1 MTFPGML
8 ALIERKKEGK
18 ALDESMIRGWVQG
31 VVTRAIPDYQTS
43 ALLMA
48 IRLMGMDFE
57 ETLQLTRAMA
67 ESGERLHFDG
77 YPVLADKHST
87 GGVGDKVTL
96 VLGPMVAACGLPV
109 SMLSGRG
116 LGFSG
121 GTIDK
126 FEALDGVSCLRD
138 GKEMQAM
145 LDQVGWA
152 NAQASQSIAPADR
165 ILYGLRDV
173 TGTVDSIP
181 LITASILSKKL
192 SGGTT
197 HLCLDVKAGKAA
209 FMQDLDSG
217 RALAE
222 NLRRIGEMGGLKITG
237 YVTRM
242 EEPLGHAIGNYL
254 ELMEAVAYL
263 RQPPST
269 PLMALCYALAER
281 MLTSAGTCENAASAR
296 TRLEQALASGA
307 ALEKLLAYL
316 RFNGAR
322 PAAVDEL
329 LAARYEQFSRVAVM
343 ASRSGYVA
351 AIDGRALGVLGVQMG
366 AGRQK
371 ADDIIDPMA
380 GFVLAAQ
387 VGDRV
392 SAGDV
397 LAWVFG
403 DRAAAFPDLQAR
415 VRDAF
420 HLEDEHPGEHALL
433 LHHF

>member
-8 ALIERKKEGK
+8 SLIERKKEGK
-18 ALDESMIRGWVQG
+18 ALDESMIRGWVEG
-31 VVTRAIPDYQTS
+31 VVKGAIPDYQTS

-57 ETLQLTRAMA
+57 ETLHLTRAMA

-96 VLGPMVAACGLPV
+96 ILGPMVAACGLPV

-126 FEALDGVSCLRD
+126 FEALEGVSCLRD
-138 GKEMQAM
+138 GKEMQTM

-165 ILYGLRDV
+165 ILYALRDV

-209 FMQDLDSG
+209 FMQDLESG

-254 ELMEAVAYL
+254 ELMESVDYL
-263 RQPPST
+263 RQAPST
-269 PLMALCYALAER
+269 PLMALCFALAER
-281 MLTSAGTCENAASAR
+281 MLVSAGTCENPESAR
-296 TRLEQALASGA
+296 ARLEQALASGA

-322 PAAVDEL
+322 PAAVEQL
-329 LAARYEQFSRVAVM
+329 LAARYDQFPRLAVR
-343 ASRSGYVA
+343 APRGGHIA
-351 AIDGRALGVLGVQMG
+351 AIDGRALGVLGVQLG

-371 ADDIIDPMA
+371 ADDQIDPMA

-387 VGDRV
+387 VGDSV
-392 SAGDV
+392 AAGDV
-397 LAWVFG
+397 LAWVYG
-403 DRAAAFPDLQAR
+403 EKAATCTDLQAR
-415 VRDAF
+415 VQTAYHID
-420 HLEDEHPGEHALL
+420 DQHPGDHALL

>member
-8 ALIERKKEGK
+8 SLIERKKEGK
-18 ALDESMIRGWVQG
+18 SLDESMIRGWVTG
-31 VVTRAIPDYQTS
+31 IVDRTIPDYQTS

-48 IRLMGMDFE
+48 IRLIGMDFE
-57 ETLQLTRAMA
+57 ETLHLTQAMA
-67 ESGERLHFDG
+67 ESGDRLRFDG
-77 YPVLADKHST
+77 YPLLADKHST

-96 VLGPMVAACGLPV
+96 VLAPMVAACGLPV

-126 FEALDGVSCLRD
+126 FEALEGVSCLRD
-138 GKEMQAM
+138 GREMQAM

-165 ILYGLRDV
+165 ILYALRDV

-209 FMQDLDSG
+209 FMQDLTAG

-237 YVTRM
+237 FVTRM

-254 ELMEAVAYL
+254 ELMESVAYL
-263 RQPPST
+263 RQPPTT
-269 PLMALCYALAER
+269 PLMALCFALAER
-281 MLTSAGTCENAASAR
+281 MLTSTGLCADSSAA
-296 TRLEQALASGA
+296 RLRLQQALAEGA

-316 RFNGAR
+316 RFNGAH
-322 PAAVDEL
+322 AEAVEGL
-329 LAARYEQFSRVAVM
+329 LAARYDQFPRRAIRAPHAGHVT
-343 ASRSGYVA
+343 
-351 AIDGRALGVLGVQMG
+351 AIDGRALGVLGVRLG

-371 ADDIIDPMA
+371 ADDLIDPMA
-380 GFVLAAQ
+380 GFLLAAQ
-387 VGDRV
+387 VGDQV
-392 SAGDV
+392 AAGDA
-397 LAWVFG
+397 LIWAYG
-403 DRAAAFPDLQAR
+403 DKAAAYEE
-415 VRDAF
+415 
-420 HLEDEHPGEHALL
+420 LEAQVLPAYRIESRSSEDHELL
-433 LHHF
+433 LHRF